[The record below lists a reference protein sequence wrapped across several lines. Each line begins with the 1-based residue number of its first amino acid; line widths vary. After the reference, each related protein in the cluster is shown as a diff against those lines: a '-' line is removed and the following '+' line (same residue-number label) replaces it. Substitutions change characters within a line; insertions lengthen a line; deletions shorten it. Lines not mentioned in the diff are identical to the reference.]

1 MKTLIS
7 VFAFLFISALLAM
20 AGDYQIIRSAPGTSP
35 GGGSGTNIAK
45 LYIGQDVSGAEL
57 IEVFVWNLAQGTT
70 TVSRVIFDGAL
81 TNKVATITNSGTT
94 AISSAN
100 TIAKMWK
107 SEDYFLFNCDD
118 THTFKFGGIM
128 RGHKIGQ

>member
-1 MKTLIS
+1 MKTLIYALS
-7 VFAFLFISALLAM
+7 FLFIFSLLAM
-20 AGDYQIIRSAPGTSP
+20 AGDYQIIRSDPGTSP

-57 IEVFVWNLAQGTT
+57 IEVFVWNLAVGTT
-70 TVSRVIFDGAL
+70 TVSRVIYNGAL
-81 TNKVATITNSGTT
+81 TNTVATITNSGTT

-107 SEDYFLFNCDD
+107 SEDYFLFNSGA
-118 THTFKFGGIM
+118 TNSFKFGGIM